1 MKKIFINL
9 FLLIIIANCSLN
21 KVSNTHG
28 VKLLENK
35 SKKIIVGKTNKN
47 DILNMF
53 GPPSVKSTFDENLW
67 FYIERKKKS
76 KSIFL
81 LGTKKTVDNNVLAV
95 QLNNRGILADKKI
108 FTIED
113 MENINFDKSTT
124 LKSYDKNSYLF
135 NVLTSL
141 REKINSPTRKKS
153 KKN

>member
-47 DILNMF
+47 DILNLF

>member
-35 SKKIIVGKTNKN
+35 SKKIIIGKTNKN

>member
-47 DILNMF
+47 DILNLF

-81 LGTKKTVDNNVLAV
+81 LGAKETVDNNVLAV

>member
-47 DILNMF
+47 DILNLL

>member
-47 DILNMF
+47 DILNLF

-81 LGTKKTVDNNVLAV
+81 LGKKETVVSL
-95 QLNNRGILADKKI
+95 IP
-108 FTIED
+108 
-113 MENINFDKSTT
+113 
-124 LKSYDKNSYLF
+124 LF
-135 NVLTSL
+135 H
-141 REKINSPTRKKS
+141 
-153 KKN
+153 